1 MYKKGFSI
9 RERWHCSGV
18 PVFTLRASVCAF
30 TVRSRVESVDRS
42 GSQLQCVSVRFDD
55 FRGDVWTLRLLIA
68 ITYGAVEV
76 MF

>member
-1 MYKKGFSI
+1 MYKKGFSM

-30 TVRSRVESVDRS
+30 TVRSPVEPVDRS